1 MAFFIIKAVYAS
13 DLPARF
19 HRTKVSS
26 PFSIYNIFLQY
37 NTKQDG

>member
-19 HRTKVSS
+19 HRTKMSS

-37 NTKQDG
+37 NAKQDG